1 MNPRA
6 ALSPG
11 GHGDV
16 RVQKLDP
23 KAIRALQEAK
33 GREAVAAGQPVPP
46 ARTKAIPKSVT
57 WRATARI
64 RLHSGQVTQK
74 ETFSRSGA
82 AEARARLNALLAD
95 PDTYASRS
103 IQVRSELRLRKE
115 MTLAEFVAVWIATER
130 DLGDIAPQ
138 TLNEYER
145 IAKKDV
151 LAGPFGIGQL
161 RLKEVTVQVVSELI
175 TTILHGSETQR
186 GRPSVAKQ
194 ARVVLSNT
202 FNLAVQRG
210 LAASSPVRDATTV
223 TIRTKRPRAITD
235 DQADEL
241 RREVFNWA
249 KTPYAA
255 NNPYADAQLLP
266 LLIDTVI
273 ATTARP
279 GEVLGLRWAEDVNLD
294 GPVPTVNING
304 TIIFLKGGSAVE
316 GQMSTVRQSRTKT
329 GDEAVEVGRD
339 LVIPKS
345 LAVALRARRAQNLP
359 GPFVFG
365 HKHGHPLAQTSM
377 RILWRA
383 AIAGT
388 TVEGMTPR
396 TARKLGA
403 TRIAH
408 ARGVDAAAEQ
418 MGNTREIAEKH
429 YVERRRLHDNS
440 DILGALIGE
449 ILEPEQLALQ
459 QLWIGKLAELR
470 DAAETFG
477 IEELHLAGVPARQK
491 DDRFPL
497 VLEVHR
503 QLDEFTV
510 SQITAAALAIFGAP
524 ASVSVISMPTG
535 VPIVDPW
542 A

>member
-1 MNPRA
+1 MTPRA
-6 ALSPG
+6 ALAPG

-16 RVQKLDP
+16 RVQKIDP
-23 KAIRALQEAK
+23 KAIRALQGAKAGEAA
-33 GREAVAAGQPVPP
+33 GAGQPAPP
-46 ARTKAIPKSVT
+46 ARTKAIPKSIT

-74 ETFSRSGA
+74 EAFSRSGA
-82 AEARARLNALLAD
+82 SEARARLNALLAD

-103 IQVRSELRLRKE
+103 IQVRSELRLTKQ

-130 DLGDIAPQ
+130 DLDDIAPQ

-145 IAKKDV
+145 IANRDV
-151 LAGPFGIGQL
+151 LTGPHGIGLL

-175 TTILHGSETQR
+175 TTILHGTETQR

-202 FNLAVQRG
+202 MSLAVQRG
-210 LAASSPVRDATTV
+210 LVASSPVRDATTV
-223 TIRTKRPRAITD
+223 TIRTRRPRAITD
-235 DQADEL
+235 DQAGEL
-241 RREVFNWA
+241 RRAAFAWSKSE
-249 KTPYAA
+249 YAS

-294 GPVPTVNING
+294 GPVSTVNING
-304 TIIFLKGGSAVE
+304 TVIFLKGGSAVE
-316 GQMSTVRQSRTKT
+316 GQMSTVRQSRTKA
-329 GDEAVEVGRD
+329 GDEAEGEGRD
-339 LVIPKS
+339 LVIPEN
-345 LAVALRARRAQNLP
+345 LAAALRDRRAQALP

-388 TVEGMTPR
+388 PVEGMTPR

-403 TRIAH
+403 TRIANE
-408 ARGVDAAAEQ
+408 RGVDAAAGQ
-418 MGNTREIAEKH
+418 MGNTPAIAQKH
-429 YVERRRLHDNS
+429 YVDPRRLHDNS

-449 ILEPEQLALQ
+449 LLEPEEIARKEA
-459 QLWIGKLAELR
+459 WISKLAELR

-477 IEELHLAGVPARQK
+477 IEELYLAGVPSRQK
-491 DDRFPL
+491 DASSPL
-497 VLEVHR
+497 VLEVSR
-503 QLDEFTV
+503 ELDDFTV
-510 SQITAAALAIFGAP
+510 SQITSAAIAIFGAP
-524 ASVSVISMPTG
+524 ASVGVVPMPTG